1 METRITQNDHL
12 VFESPNQGVKAGI
25 VDIGR
30 VAIPS
35 RHQAQVVEHQTEF
48 SSYDPAVIGL
58 PFLASLM
65 EATSVPEALLVKLA
79 LACGVGYM
87 VWRWRP
93 RLLKIPTIAF
103 ALIAMSNMVVI
114 LTQL

>member
-1 METRITQNDHL
+1 MKNFVLANISD
-12 VFESPNQGVKAGI
+12 VFSTLFGI
-25 VDIGR
+25 QLG
-30 VAIPS
+30 A
-35 RHQAQVVEHQTEF
+35 TE
-48 SSYDPAVIGL
+48 VN
-58 PFLASLM
+58 PFLSSLM

-103 ALIAMSNMVVI
+103 ALIAMSNLVVI
-114 LTQL
+114 FTQL

>member
-1 METRITQNDHL
+1 MKSFVLANISDVMSTLFGIHL
-12 VFESPNQGVKAGI
+12 GAAEVN
-25 VDIGR
+25 
-30 VAIPS
+30 
-35 RHQAQVVEHQTEF
+35 
-48 SSYDPAVIGL
+48 
-58 PFLASLM
+58 PFLANLM

-79 LACGVGYM
+79 LACGVGYL

-103 ALIAMSNMVVI
+103 ALIAMSNTLVI

>member
-1 METRITQNDHL
+1 MKNFVLANISD
-12 VFESPNQGVKAGI
+12 VFSTLFGI
-25 VDIGR
+25 QLG
-30 VAIPS
+30 AIE
-35 RHQAQVVEHQTEF
+35 VN
-48 SSYDPAVIGL
+48 
-58 PFLASLM
+58 PFLSSLM

-79 LACGVGYM
+79 LSCGVGYM

-103 ALIAMSNMVVI
+103 ALIAMSNVVVN